1 MPHKMNTRSC
11 ERVNGLQVV
20 LRGYASMA
28 AELAGAQW
36 NEGDVFCSVV
46 RRVALPDSFF
56 AIDGQIET
64 FLTVLDEFGAYPA
77 VIQRELDR
85 YLPFLGTTRILIAA
99 VRAGMGRE
107 SAHEVIKE
115 HAVAVALA
123 MRDGVQSPT
132 CWTGLPPMRGCR
144 WTGSPS
150 MPRWPTSRP
159 SPARGGGPGADRVVD
174 AVDELVSRYPEAA
187 KYTSGAIL

>member
-1 MPHKMNTRSC
+1 
-11 ERVNGLQVV
+11 
-20 LRGYASMA
+20 MA

-46 RRVALPDSFF
+46 RRVALPDAFF
-56 AIDGQIET
+56 AVDGQIET

-85 YLPFLGTTRILIAA
+85 YLPFLATTRILIAA
-99 VRAGMGRE
+99 VRAGVGRE
-107 SAHEVIKE
+107 TAHEVIKE

-123 MRDGVQSPT
+123 MREKGQEPDLLDRLAADPR
-132 CWTGLPPMRGCR
+132 LPLDR
-144 WTGSPS
+144 
-150 MPRWPTSRP
+150 
-159 SPARGGGPGADRVVD
+159 AALDAALADRVGVH
-174 AVDELVSRYPEAA
+174 AAPPERRSTRSSPPSTSWSTSYPEAA